1 MGGHTKK
8 VDTTPAQTQQVRSG
22 VINYLNTP
30 AGQTGNINA
39 ASVPGVQTAGPVSTM
54 FNSGQDVNRS
64 QVRDVSSNPTQSVD
78 QLGGAHSDFF
88 NNMVAQLQPSFDQAR
103 QQTAAT
109 AKESAGN
116 LTGSGFANTLGSAL
130 NRTLGDQQAMLANYA
145 AQGVNTE
152 VGRQQGDANR
162 AFQAQTANQG
172 ADQNFMNAVLQRNQQ
187 GLAAQQ
193 LGLQAQTQNQNT
205 QQGANNLQYST
216 QAATANDNA
225 SRYLQLLSGQAL
237 AGVAPSTIQ
246 TSGGI
251 GSVLGP
257 IGGAIGTAMGGP
269 IGGAIGNK
277 ILGRKP

>member
-39 ASVPGVQTAGPVSTM
+39 ATTPGLQTAGPVSTM
-54 FNSGQDVNRS
+54 FNSGSDVNRS
-64 QVRDVSSNPTQSVD
+64 QISNVTANPTQSVD

-103 QQTAAT
+103 SQTAAA

-116 LTGSGFANTLGSAL
+116 LTGSGFANVLGSAL
-130 NRTLGDQQAMLANYA
+130 NRTLGDQQATLANYA
-145 AQGVNTE
+145 SQGVQTE

-162 AFQAQTANQG
+162 ALTAQTANQG
-172 ADQNFMNAVLQRNQQ
+172 ADTNFMNAVLQRNQQ
-187 GLAAQQ
+187 GLTAQQ

-205 QQGANNLQYST
+205 QQAANNLQYST
-216 QAATANDNA
+216 QAGTANDNA
-225 SRYLQLLSGQAL
+225 SRYLQLLSGQAT

-251 GSVLGP
+251 GAVLGP
-257 IGGAIGTAMGGP
+257 IGGVVGSALGGP
-269 IGGAIGNK
+269 IGGAIAK
-277 ILGRKP
+277 KVLG